1 MPENLLFKFPE
12 GTQSDEFWKTVELP
26 FQTDDRNFQFVNP
39 VAAAEWFAKKTSDIS
54 FLNGMAEL
62 LEEEIANLKV
72 HLRRKDEELNKLRR
86 RLLSGAYDKISKSA
100 STEILNAFVLTLAE
114 AGGKGI
120 KLTELEDQKEEIVK
134 SIEVREP
141 RRNQLYAR
149 LKAIRDSQDAARQ
162 YLDYNKLEQRLNA
175 GGRV

>member
-1 MPENLLFKFPE
+1 MPDNLLFTF
-12 GTQSDEFWKTVELP
+12 TQEPQTDTFWKTVELP
-26 FQTDDRNFQFVNP
+26 FQTDDQNFQFVNP

-54 FLNGMAEL
+54 FLNGLAEI

-72 HLRRKDEELNKLRR
+72 HLRRKDEEIGRLRR
-86 RLLSGAYDKISKSA
+86 RLLANAYDRIAKSA
-100 STEILNAFVLTLAE
+100 GTEILNSFVLKLAE
-114 AGGKGI
+114 DDSKGPQLA
-120 KLTELEDQKEEIVK
+120 KMEEEKEELVR

-149 LKAIRDSQDAARQ
+149 LKAIRDAQDAARQ

>member
-1 MPENLLFKFPE
+1 MPDNLLFTFPE
-12 GTQSDEFWKTVELP
+12 GTQSDQFWKTVELP
-26 FQTDDRNFQFVNP
+26 FQTDDRDFQFVNP

-54 FLNGMAEL
+54 YLNGMAEL

-72 HLRRKDEELNKLRR
+72 HLRRKDEDLSRLRR
-86 RLLSGAYDKISKSA
+86 KLLAGAYDRVSKSA
-100 STEILNAFVLTLAE
+100 STEILNAFVLKLAQDE
-114 AGGKGI
+114 GRGPKM
-120 KLTELEDQKEEIVK
+120 TELEEEKEDIVR

-162 YLDYNKLEQRLNA
+162 YLDYNKLEQRLQS